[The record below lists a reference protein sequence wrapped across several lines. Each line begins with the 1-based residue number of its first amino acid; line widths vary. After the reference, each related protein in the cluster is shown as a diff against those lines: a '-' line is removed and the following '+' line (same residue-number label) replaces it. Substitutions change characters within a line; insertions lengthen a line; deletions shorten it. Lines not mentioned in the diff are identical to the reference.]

1 MRSLPAGRRRIASP
15 ERESLF
21 RTTVPNIMTPARFSA
36 ATLIEEAI
44 RGALSTHRRGPL
56 IVGVCG
62 SQGSGKS
69 TVCKTL
75 TARFG
80 AAGLTVA
87 NLSLDD
93 LYLPLAA
100 RVRLAETVHPLLR
113 TRGVPGTHD
122 VKLGIHTLQALAH
135 AGEVKLPRFD
145 KARDDRRP
153 AEAWDRVTGPVD
165 LVLFEGW
172 CVGAKP
178 QGLEALTQPVNALEA
193 NEDVDG
199 RWRRYVDHEL
209 GGEYQRL
216 FAKIDVLVLLAAP
229 SFDVVLKWRTQQEHD
244 LRAESGNEPAQAERA
259 GVMSDAEIERFIQ
272 HYERLTKH
280 ILIEMPPRADLV
292 IRLAEDRSVNPIY

>member
-1 MRSLPAGRRRIASP
+1 MTSASP
-15 ERESLF
+15 
-21 RTTVPNIMTPARFSA
+21 TA
-36 ATLIEEAI
+36 ALLIEQAI
-44 RGALSTHRRGPL
+44 RTALETQRRGPL

-75 TARFG
+75 TARFS
-80 AAGLTVA
+80 AAGLKVA

-93 LYLPLAA
+93 LYLPQAA
-100 RVRLAETVHPLLR
+100 RVQLAELVHPLLR

-122 VKLGIHTLQALAH
+122 TKLGIHTLHDLAR

-153 AEAWDRVTGPVD
+153 VESWDSIAAPVD

-172 CVGAKP
+172 CVGARP
-178 QGLEALTQPVNALEA
+178 QGLEALTQPINALEA

-199 RWRRYVDHEL
+199 RWRRYVNDVL

-216 FAKIDVLVLLAAP
+216 FAKIDLLVLLAAP
-229 SFDVVLKWRTQQEHD
+229 SFDVVLKWRTQQEHE
-244 LRAESGNEPAQAERA
+244 LRAQAEGDQS
-259 GVMSDAEIERFIQ
+259 GVMSDAQLARFIQ

-280 ILIEMPPRADLV
+280 VLIEMPPRADLV
-292 IRLAEDRSVNPIY
+292 IRLAEDRSVV

>member
-1 MRSLPAGRRRIASP
+1 MSSATAAGLIEQAIHTALPA
-15 ERESLF
+15 
-21 RTTVPNIMTPARFSA
+21 
-36 ATLIEEAI
+36 
-44 RGALSTHRRGPL
+44 HRRGPL

-75 TARFG
+75 TTRFT
-80 AAGLTVA
+80 AAGLKVA

-100 RVRLAETVHPLLR
+100 RMKLSQLVHPLLR

-122 VKLGIHTLQALAH
+122 TKLGIHTLHDLAH
-135 AGEVKLPRFD
+135 AKEVKLPRFD

-153 AEAWDRVTGPVD
+153 EAAWETITGPAD

-199 RWRRYVDHEL
+199 RWRRYVNDAL

-216 FAKIDVLVLLAAP
+216 FAKIDLLVLLAAP
-229 SFDVVLKWRTQQEHD
+229 SFDVVLKWRIQQEQD
-244 LRAESGNEPAQAERA
+244 LRAQAQGDRS
-259 GVMSDAEIERFIQ
+259 GVMSDAEIARFIQ

-280 ILIEMPPRADLV
+280 VLIEMPPRADLV
-292 IRLAEDRSVNPIY
+292 IRLGEDRAVL

>member
-1 MRSLPAGRRRIASP
+1 MS
-15 ERESLF
+15 
-21 RTTVPNIMTPARFSA
+21 SA
-36 ATLIEEAI
+36 TAADSIEKAI
-44 RGALSTHRRGPL
+44 REAMPGHRRGPL

-75 TARFG
+75 ADRFTDI
-80 AAGLTVA
+80 GLKVA

-100 RVRLAETVHPLLR
+100 RVKLGEQVHPLLR

-122 VKLGIHTLQALAH
+122 TKLGIHTLHDLAH
-135 AGEVKLPRFD
+135 AKEVKLPRFD

-153 AEAWDRVTGPVD
+153 IEAWDTIMGPVD

-172 CVGAKP
+172 CVGAQP
-178 QGLEALTQPVNALEA
+178 QGLETLTQPINALEA

-199 RWRRYVDHEL
+199 RWRRYVNDAL
-209 GGEYQRL
+209 GAEYQAL
-216 FAKIDVLVLLAAP
+216 FAKIELLVLLAAP
-229 SFDVVLKWRTQQEHD
+229 SFDVVLKWRTQQEHE
-244 LRAESGNEPAQAERA
+244 LRDQARGDRS
-259 GVMSDAEIERFIQ
+259 GVMSDTDVARFIQ

-292 IRLAEDRSVNPIY
+292 IRLGEDRSVL

>member
-1 MRSLPAGRRRIASP
+1 
-15 ERESLF
+15 
-21 RTTVPNIMTPARFSA
+21 MTPASFNA
-36 ATLIEEAI
+36 ATLIEQAI
-44 RGALSTHRRGPL
+44 RGALSAHRRGPL

-75 TARFG
+75 TTRFS
-80 AAGLTVA
+80 AAGLKVA

-100 RVRLAETVHPLLR
+100 RVKLGETVHPLLR

-122 VKLGIHTLQALAH
+122 VKLGIHTLHDLAH
-135 AGEVKLPRFD
+135 AREVKLPRFD

-153 AEAWDRVTGPVD
+153 VEAWDSIKGPVD
-165 LVLFEGW
+165 LVFFEGW
-172 CVGAKP
+172 CVGARP

-199 RWRRYVDHEL
+199 RWRRYVNDAL
-209 GGEYQRL
+209 GAEYQRL
-216 FAKIDVLVLLAAP
+216 FTKIDLLVLLAAP

-244 LRAESGNEPAQAERA
+244 LRAQLQNAPAQANRSGA
-259 GVMSDAEIERFIQ
+259 SRSGVMSDAEIARFIQ

-292 IRLAEDRSVNPIY
+292 IRLTEDRSVNPLY